1 MNGAKT
7 ARYPEHHE
15 LAELFKFQDVT
26 LKLCSLSRTAA
37 VNRSSFST
45 VRNKAQ
51 GLTPSYGQGSNNLQK
66 C

>member
-26 LKLCSLSRTAA
+26 LKLCSL
-37 VNRSSFST
+37 NIMCRSIRRFVKLKT
-45 VRNKAQ
+45 TER
-51 GLTPSYGQGSNNLQK
+51 
-66 C
+66 

>member
-26 LKLCSLSRTAA
+26 LKLCSFLSDKPISERAIRA
-37 VNRSSFST
+37 LRMLVSSAES
-45 VRNKAQ
+45 KIDI
-51 GLTPSYGQGSNNLQK
+51 
-66 C
+66 